1 MGGVDREA
9 VAQRL
14 GACAQLL
21 KLFNES
27 LLLMDEVDVLLH
39 PLRSELNFIIG
50 PRVDLDLSSS
60 RKLRTSLLVLSRAFY
75 YREIKPLLVQWT
87 LLYWSPTNP
96 RVSVNRRTHGLS
108 FGRRHDA
115 IRARSR
121 TPAAGTLR
129 SLYVMSEAG
138 LGDVT
143 DLSLVI
149 VGAPQASE
157 SGPRLAGQLP
167 AARIVQGGSSD
178 VRATQ
183 PGVP

>member
-1 MGGVDREA
+1 MADLPPRCAQVGGVDREA

-75 YREIKPLLVQWT
+75 YREIMPLLVQWT

-96 RVSVNRRTHGLS
+96 RVTCQPTYSRSIFRAETRRNSCALS
-108 FGRRHDA
+108 HPCSRYLVISLCDVRSGVGRRD
-115 IRARSR
+115 RFVSCDCRS
-121 TPAAGTLR
+121 T
-129 SLYVMSEAG
+129 
-138 LGDVT
+138 
-143 DLSLVI
+143 
-149 VGAPQASE
+149 
-157 SGPRLAGQLP
+157 
-167 AARIVQGGSSD
+167 SSF
-178 VRATQ
+178 
-183 PGVP
+183 